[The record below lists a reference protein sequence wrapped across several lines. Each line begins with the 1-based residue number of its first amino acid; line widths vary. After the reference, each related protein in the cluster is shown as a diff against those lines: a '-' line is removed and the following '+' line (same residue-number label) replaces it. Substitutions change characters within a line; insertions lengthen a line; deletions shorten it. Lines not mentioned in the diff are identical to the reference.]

1 MAQKAVAEVAVVVT
15 KTRTLFKQSL
25 RYSLLAGLFLV
36 IESFAAVLPEER
48 ADLMYHSYDGG
59 GVTID
64 GPSLLIRKNFEETFS
79 ISANYYVD
87 RVSSASIDVTTSG
100 ASRYTEERTE
110 YSISSSYLSDKSI
123 LSAGFTSSDEN
134 DYQAETFFFNISQ
147 DVFGD
152 LTTVSLSYSRGN
164 DTVKQNGNDNFQEN
178 ITKQNYQLGISQ
190 ILTPNL
196 IVGINYESVS
206 DEGFLNN
213 PYRNYRY
220 FVNALDP
227 SAGYQLA
234 QEVYPQTHTSDALSL
249 RAAYYLPYRAAF
261 KIEYRYFTDDWGIK
275 ANNYRLTYTH
285 PFRNNWIFDINYRFY
300 QQNEADFYA
309 DIFQNPSNHEKD
321 YRARDK
327 ELSHY
332 NTETIGIALSY
343 QLPQFSHWV
352 ERSKISLQWDHIAFN
367 YDNFTD
373 LSDTGSITGSE
384 PLYEFDADVLR
395 FFISLWY

>member
-1 MAQKAVAEVAVVVT
+1 MAVT
-15 KTRTLFKQSL
+15 NHHRQRLLRQVLRCSILTTL
-25 RYSLLAGLFLV
+25 LFA
-36 IESFAAVLPEER
+36 INCYAAVLPEER

-110 YSISSSYLSDKSI
+110 YSISSSYLADKSI

-134 DYQAETFFFNISQ
+134 DYQAETFFFNINQ
-147 DVFGD
+147 DFFGD
-152 LTTVSLSYSRGN
+152 LTTISLGYSRGN
-164 DTVKQNGNDNFQEN
+164 DTVKQNGNDNFKED
-178 ITKQNYQLGISQ
+178 ITKQNYQVGISQ

-196 IVGINYESVS
+196 IVGINYEGVS

-220 FVNALDP
+220 YVNALDP

-234 QEVYPQTHTSDALSL
+234 QEIYPQTHTSDALSL
-249 RAAYYLPYRAAF
+249 RAAYYLPYRAAI
-261 KIEYRYFTDDWGIK
+261 KIDYRYFTDDWGIK
-275 ANNYRLTYTH
+275 ANNYRLTYTQ
-285 PFRNNWIFDINYRFY
+285 PFKTNWLFDINYRFY
-300 QQNEADFYA
+300 QQDEADFYA

-332 NTETIGIALSY
+332 NTETIGIAVSY
-343 QLPQFSHWV
+343 QIPQFSHLV
-352 ERSKISLQWDHIAFN
+352 DRSKISLQWDHISFN

-373 LSDTGSITGSE
+373 LSDTTSITGNE
-384 PLYEFDADVLR
+384 LLYQFDADVLR
-395 FFISLWY
+395 IFISLWY